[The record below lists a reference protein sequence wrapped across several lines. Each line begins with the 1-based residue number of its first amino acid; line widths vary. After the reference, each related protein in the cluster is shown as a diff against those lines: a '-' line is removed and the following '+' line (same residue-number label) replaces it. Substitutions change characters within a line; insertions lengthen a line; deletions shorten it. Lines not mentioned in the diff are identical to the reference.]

1 MVEIDSVNSAVSGR
15 PAAEGPLIEFLQAR
29 ARVAGL
35 QTRRLPVP
43 AGADNLL
50 IMCEKRDDAPWLLFE
65 SHVDTVGTVGM
76 SADTQRG
83 QVIRGRIHG
92 RGACDAKGSAAAMF
106 CSLTTYASERIGGHN
121 VALLFSVDEET
132 SKTGI
137 KAFVDAHLGNLGWRP
152 VGAIVGEPTSLRLVV
167 AHNGTVRWSIRTDGI
182 AAHSSDPA
190 LGRSAITKMVDV
202 IETLE
207 TRYIGPLDRRH
218 PLTGKAACSI
228 NVIHGGSEVN
238 RIPDSC
244 EIRLDRRTVPGENGL
259 EVLAD
264 IERLLAEMRAAD
276 RELVVSIRDPWIDPP
291 LEPRRDDSFARQVAA
306 EMAVLGLSGASTGV
320 QFGTNASTLADAGIP
335 AVVLG
340 PGDIAQAH
348 GPDEWIE
355 VTELDRAV
363 DVYSALMR
371 APSA

>member
-1 MVEIDSVNSAVSGR
+1 MVQIDSVNSAVSGR
-15 PAAEGPLIEFLQAR
+15 PGAEKPLIDFLHAR
-29 ARVAGL
+29 ALEAGL
-35 QTRRLPVP
+35 ESHRVPVP
-43 AGADNLL
+43 GGADNLL
-50 IMCEKRDDAPWLLFE
+50 LTCMKRDRAPWILFE
-65 SHVDTVGTVGM
+65 SHVDTVGTAGM
-76 SADTQRG
+76 SAAAPPG
-83 QVIRGRIHG
+83 QVVRGRIHG

-106 CSLTTYASERIGGHN
+106 WSLMAYAGDPVGANN

-137 KAFVDAHLGNLGWRP
+137 KAFVANLGDLGWIP
-152 VGAIVGEPTSLRLVV
+152 EGAIVGEPTSLRLVV
-167 AHNGTVRWSIRTDGI
+167 AHNGTVRWSIRTEGI

-190 LGRSAITKMVDV
+190 QGRSAITKMVDV
-202 IETLE
+202 IERLE

-228 NVIHGGSEVN
+228 NIIRGGSEVN

-244 EIRLDRRTVPGENGL
+244 EIRLDRRTVPGETGL

-276 RELVVSIRDPWIDPP
+276 AELVVSISDAWIDPP
-291 LEPRRDDSFARQVAA
+291 LEPRRHDPFVRHVAA
-306 EMAVLGLSGASTGV
+306 EMARLGLSGASSGV
-320 QFGTNASTLADAGIP
+320 QFGTNASNLSDAGIP

-355 VTELDRAV
+355 VTELERAAE
-363 DVYSALMR
+363 VYSALMR
-371 APSA
+371 AASA